1 MSDYWDPMDYS
12 PPGSSVHGILQ
23 ARILEWVAIF
33 FSTGSSQPR
42 TQTRVSCIADIFFT
56 DWATREAAFS
66 KVVVCESF
74 NFSKSSPTITL
85 SVFNFH
91 FPNDMLSKCPCAS
104 TYLLWSSICPIL
116 SLIFYIGCLISYN
129 QIWEFLM
136 YCGYNFFI
144 WYKICQYYILV
155 CSFFILITVHF

>member
-1 MSDYWDPMDYS
+1 
-12 PPGSSVHGILQ
+12 
-23 ARILEWVAIF
+23 
-33 FSTGSSQPR
+33 
-42 TQTRVSCIADIFFT
+42 
-56 DWATREAAFS
+56 
-66 KVVVCESF
+66 
-74 NFSKSSPTITL
+74 
-85 SVFNFH
+85 
-91 FPNDMLSKCPCAS
+91 MLSKCPCAS

-155 CSFFILITVHF
+155 CNFFHSHNCAFLREGAFKNFEDTKFIIFFFYGSCFLWCIYEIFLWSKLIKILSSFFLGVLHRVIFSSFLFTVQVMHEKLIFFCIHITILE